1 MTFHTEMGEVMSEGV
16 VERAPVPDRSRGR
29 GVRRAATLVLAA
41 SLVAAA
47 CGGDD
52 SDGEAS
58 TGSVAPGGTAQGAGP
73 AAATGEPFVIGWN
86 DSQTGPNGPGYL
98 ATGLAGVQ
106 TYLDDLNAR
115 GGVLGRPVELE
126 VTDDRSDPPTAVT
139 NFRQLA
145 DGESLAVFGS
155 SVSSIAAAQLPLA
168 KELKVAL
175 VAGGVPDAMTKEPDP
190 YFFSTNL
197 SHTGSAQVQLDFA
210 KEQLAEDGVTK
221 PKVAVFIVDTA
232 SGKEFEQYVV
242 AQAEKLGWSVVEK
255 QAYPYT
261 DTDMSGQMANIE
273 RAKPDVVVS
282 LVGSNHVPLFVTPL
296 RQRGYS
302 GLIVNS
308 YAGSDEPAYQQIKDD
323 KFMAPRSFVWPTDE
337 VAKDMA
343 AKAKASGQDDQL
355 VSTYFTRGY
364 VLGQLIEETLTAC
377 GAECDRAKFRDSLE
391 KISSMDTKGLAG
403 DLGFNG
409 ASDHLFVSQA
419 QIYAWD
425 AGASKAKSVSGW
437 LDAVALK

>member
-1 MTFHTEMGEVMSEGV
+1 MTAAVPGDIPAAIDRRRRRRLGWHV
-16 VERAPVPDRSRGR
+16 VALG
-29 GVRRAATLVLAA
+29 LAG

-52 SDGEAS
+52 SGSSAS
-58 TGSVAPGGTAQGAGP
+58 STTAAGGATTGSAAG
-73 AAATGEPFVIGWN
+73 AATGEPFVIGWN

-106 TYLDDLNAR
+106 TYVDDLNAR
-115 GGVLGRPVELE
+115 GGVFGRPIELQ

-145 DGESLAVFGS
+145 DGKSLAVFGS

-168 KELKVAL
+168 KDLKIAL
-175 VAGGVPDAMTKEPDP
+175 VAGGVPDSLTDNPDP

-210 KEQLAEDGVTK
+210 KENLAKANITK
-221 PKVAVFIVDTA
+221 PKVAVFVVDTA
-232 SGKEFEQYVV
+232 SGKEFTDYVV
-242 AQAEKLGWSVVEK
+242 KQSEKMGWPVVDK
-255 QAYPYT
+255 QVYPYT
-261 DTDMSGQMANIE
+261 DTDMSGQMASIA
-273 RAKPDVVVS
+273 RANPDVVVS

-296 RQRGYS
+296 RQRGFK

-323 KFMAPRSFVWPTDE
+323 NFMAPRSFVWPTDD
-337 VAKDMA
+337 VASDMA
-343 AKAKASGQDDQL
+343 AKAKAGGHGDEL

-364 VLGQLIEETLTAC
+364 VLGQLMEETLKLC
-377 GAECDRAKFRDSLE
+377 GADCSRETFRSSLE
-391 KISSMDTKGLAG
+391 EVTSVDTKGLAG
-403 DLGFNG
+403 DVGFNG
-409 ASDHLFVSQA
+409 PTDHLFVSQA

-425 AGASKAKSVSGW
+425 GEANKAKSVSDW